1 MIIKRA
7 LSKCEYEYDT
17 DIVYYY
23 ARMFL
28 ALRLKKIGHDEGRG
42 KRGGEEIGRSLV
54 SSDINVT
61 SDKIFVEE
69 L

>member
-1 MIIKRA
+1 MRVRI
-7 LSKCEYEYDT
+7 YTDT
-17 DIVYYY
+17 DIVYY

-42 KRGGEEIGRSLV
+42 KGGGEEIGRSLV